1 MPSIFLKANSYLSN
15 EKNFYKLIIFLVV
28 FLCALKIPMI
38 LTTDIQPWDEGMYAT
53 RVLSIHTN
61 GDFIDQS
68 PHSIGRFYSGSH
80 PPLLIWIGYVST
92 LVFGINSAAL
102 KIIPFIFSLM
112 CVITIMLMGKK
123 LFDPKT
129 AFFAAMIFSSNII
142 FNVFSK
148 RFQFDYPYTFFILFS
163 FYSIMLFNDKREMKY
178 LILSGVSF
186 GMCLM
191 VKILVGFYIPMIFFI
206 SYFFMKDKVN
216 IKLKDLITLT
226 VIGIVI
232 ALPWHIYMLMKYGTE
247 FTDFFFKFH
256 IYDRALTGVEH
267 NEKNSGALYH
277 INYLLTI
284 IPFSIIVFFSMINDL
299 KIFNKLNPWKIF
311 LWIWFITGMII
322 LALFKTKLEVYILLV
337 LTPGC
342 ILMTAF
348 LKEIDH
354 KSIFEKSLIITG
366 TIFNVLWFASVSVRP
381 EIKNYFSHTE
391 IYILIPAFI
400 LSIILLF
407 ALSRKLAHEIVLSRI
422 YYIFIFLFF
431 IGINIFHFVK
441 VPFWENDFIIS
452 PVKKHIDESR
462 KKKIVYVATNYRHNP
477 QFSFFF
483 NGLDIGWKNDN
494 YELLFLDIKSGTD
507 SVKNVL
513 KLLPKDNYEII
524 VEKEGI
530 NRAVYKESEL
540 FIPSDFTLELSSPG
554 YELYKN

>member
-53 RVLSIHTN
+53 RVLSIHSN

-112 CVITIMLMGKK
+112 CVVIIMLMGKK

-148 RFQFDYPYTFFILFS
+148 RFQFDYPYTFFILLS
-163 FYSIMLFNDKREMKY
+163 FYTIMLFNDKREIKF

-191 VKILVGFYIPMIFFI
+191 VKILVGFYIPMILFI

-226 VIGIVI
+226 VIGVVI
-232 ALPWHIYMLMKYGTE
+232 ALPWHIYMLLKYGTE

-256 IYDRALTGVEH
+256 IYDRALIGVEH

-342 ILMTAF
+342 ILMSAF
-348 LKEIDH
+348 LKEIDA
-354 KSIFEKSLIITG
+354 KSIFEKSFFISG
-366 TIFNVLWFASVSVRP
+366 AIFNVLWFASVSVRP

-391 IYILIPAFI
+391 IYILIPAVI
-400 LSIILLF
+400 LSIVLLF
-407 ALSRKLAHEIVLSRI
+407 AISRKLAHVIVLSRI
-422 YYIFIFLFF
+422 FYVFILLFF
-431 IGINIFHFVK
+431 VGINIFHFVK
-441 VPFWENDFIIS
+441 VPFWENDFRIS
-452 PVKKHIDESR
+452 AVKKHIDESG

>member
-1 MPSIFLKANSYLSN
+1 MPSIFFTMNSYLSN
-15 EKNFYKLIIFLVV
+15 EKNFYKLLIFLVA
-28 FLCALKIPMI
+28 FLCILKIPMI

-68 PHSIGRFYSGSH
+68 QHSIGRFYSGSH

-102 KIIPFIFSLM
+102 KIIPFIFSLL
-112 CVITIMLMGKK
+112 CVIIIMLMGKK
-123 LFDPKT
+123 LYDPKT
-129 AFFAAMIFSSNII
+129 ALFAAMIFSSNII

-163 FYSIMLFNDKREMKY
+163 FYLILLFNENREYKY
-178 LILSGVSF
+178 LVLSGVSF
-186 GMCLM
+186 GLCLM
-191 VKILVGFYIPMIFFI
+191 IKILVGFYIPMILFF
-206 SYFFMKDKVN
+206 SYFFIKDKVN
-216 IKLKDLITLT
+216 FKFKDLINLT
-226 VIGIVI
+226 VIGVII

-284 IPFSIIVFFSMINDL
+284 IPFSVIVFFSMINDL
-299 KIFNKLNPWKIF
+299 KNFRKLDTWKIF
-311 LWIWFITGMII
+311 LWVWFITGMII

-342 ILMTAF
+342 ILMSAF
-348 LKEIDH
+348 LREIDS
-354 KSIFEKSLIITG
+354 KSILSKSLVITG
-366 TIFNVLWFASVSVRP
+366 TILNAFWFATVSFRP
-381 EIKNYFSHTE
+381 EIKNFLSQTE

-400 LSIILLF
+400 LMAVVLF
-407 ALSRKLAHEIVLSRI
+407 ALSRKLAHEIVLSRFF
-422 YYIFIFLFF
+422 YIFIFIFF
-431 IGINIFHFVK
+431 VGINIFHFVK
-441 VPFWENDFIIS
+441 VPFWENDFRIS
-452 PVKKHIDESR
+452 AVKKHIDESGKR
-462 KKKIVYVATNYRHNP
+462 KIVYVATNYRHNP

-483 NGLDIGWKNDN
+483 NGLDIGWKNN
-494 YELLFLDIKSGTD
+494 EYELLFLDIKTGTD
-507 SVKNVL
+507 SVMNVL
-513 KLLPKDNYEII
+513 ATLPKDNYEII

-540 FIPSDFTLELSSPG
+540 FIPSDFTLELRSPG